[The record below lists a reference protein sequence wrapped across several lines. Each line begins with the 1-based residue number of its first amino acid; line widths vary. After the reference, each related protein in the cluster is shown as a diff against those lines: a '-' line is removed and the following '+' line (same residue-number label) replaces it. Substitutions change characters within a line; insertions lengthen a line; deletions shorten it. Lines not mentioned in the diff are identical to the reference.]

1 MLTLALCRH
10 ICERIL
16 RLCHMETNTSF
27 DDERGRTDGK
37 RRQKVRLFSSIRA
50 KRRRRTTT
58 QKTPLITRSE
68 KDDRFGTHFC
78 LSLSLSSKW
87 KDFELTHMYALL
99 RASSPPPGPWLRERR
114 HHRRRGQALPERPIR
129 PSERDQQR
137 RRVRPTAKIHRRVGR
152 PRDGR
157 PRRSAR
163 GRHSRKLRR
172 LRGDFERALKLRPT
186 HGIRERVLS
195 DRIQRKR
202 RSVTRDREHGRE
214 IDARPRGARRLG
226 LRRRARKKGGF
237 ETAARERREMMCV
250 PPHAVRL
257 SRNTIHST

>member
-1 MLTLALCRH
+1 
-10 ICERIL
+10 
-16 RLCHMETNTSF
+16 METNTSF
-27 DDERGRTDGK
+27 DDDERGRTDGK
-37 RRQKVRLFSSIRA
+37 RRQKVRRRKRRLKRRLFSRSNIRA
-50 KRRRRTTT
+50 KRRRRRRRT
-58 QKTPLITRSE
+58 QKTPLITRSK

-87 KDFELTHMYALL
+87 KDFELTHIYI
-99 RASSPPPGPWLRERR
+99 RARARVSSPPPGPWLRERR

-214 IDARPRGARRLG
+214 VDARPRGARRLG

>member
-1 MLTLALCRH
+1 
-10 ICERIL
+10 
-16 RLCHMETNTSF
+16 METNTSF
-27 DDERGRTDGK
+27 DDDERGRTDGK
-37 RRQKVRLFSSIRA
+37 RRQKVRRRKRRLKRRLFSRSIIRA
-50 KRRRRTTT
+50 KRRRRRRIT
-58 QKTPLITRSE
+58 QKTPLITRSK

-214 IDARPRGARRLG
+214 VDARPRGARRLG
-226 LRRRARKKGGF
+226 LRRRARKKGGGF

-257 SRNTIHST
+257 SRNTIHSTT

>member
-1 MLTLALCRH
+1 
-10 ICERIL
+10 
-16 RLCHMETNTSF
+16 METNTSF
-27 DDERGRTDGK
+27 DDDERGRTDGK
-37 RRQKVRLFSSIRA
+37 RRQKVRRRKRRLKRRLFSRSIIRA
-50 KRRRRTTT
+50 KRRRRRRRT
-58 QKTPLITRSE
+58 QKTPLITRSK

-87 KDFELTHMYALL
+87 KDFELTHIYI
-99 RASSPPPGPWLRERR
+99 RARARVSSPPPGPWLRERR

-214 IDARPRGARRLG
+214 VDARPRGARRLG
-226 LRRRARKKGGF
+226 LRRRARKKGGGF

-250 PPHAVRL
+250 PPHAVFD
-257 SRNTIHST
+257 